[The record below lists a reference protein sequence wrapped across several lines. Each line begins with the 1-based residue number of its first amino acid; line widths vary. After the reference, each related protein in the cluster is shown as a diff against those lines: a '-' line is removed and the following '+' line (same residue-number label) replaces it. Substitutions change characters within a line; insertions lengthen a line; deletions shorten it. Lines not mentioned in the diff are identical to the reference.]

1 MRRRLLRQN
10 QKADPTASKLTYPQ
24 YYMAGAYAGVG
35 NSVLSGPIEHI
46 RIKLQTQPSGEKRLY
61 SGPADCIRK
70 IYQVDGLRGIY
81 RAQVPTILRE
91 GQGFGLWFLTYE
103 YLVQRSIIATGV
115 KRDDLPAWKLCG
127 FGAVAGLILWIGSYP
142 LDVIKS
148 RMQSDPGLRNK
159 VPDTMAE
166 FKGNLATIGSVPRY
180 DGMVDCAR
188 KIYSQS
194 GFGGFWRG
202 IGPTLVR
209 AIPCS
214 SGTFA
219 AYVPMHENGTDSQ
232 GRTHVT
238 IVGLN
243 KLEMHAH
250 KVNTQT
256 IELHRILYNRG
267 FILCRRCE
275 FYESI
280 LSAAASPH
288 LAEMHFE
295 PTSRCDCA
303 FLQLPP

>member
-1 MRRRLLRQN
+1 MAVQFWLFHDMRRRLLRQN
-10 QKADPTASKLTYPQ
+10 QKTDPTASKLTYPQ
-24 YYMAGAYAGVG
+24 YYVAGAYAGIG

-103 YLVQRSIIATGV
+103 YLVQRSVSATGV

-148 RMQSDPGLRNK
+148 RMQSDPGLLNK
-159 VPDTMAE
+159 VPDTMGE
-166 FKGNLATIGSVPRY
+166 FKGKLEAIGSLPRY

-219 AYVPMHENGTDSQ
+219 AYLPTHEKCN
-232 GRTHVT
+232 
-238 IVGLN
+238 
-243 KLEMHAH
+243 
-250 KVNTQT
+250 
-256 IELHRILYNRG
+256 
-267 FILCRRCE
+267 
-275 FYESI
+275 
-280 LSAAASPH
+280 
-288 LAEMHFE
+288 
-295 PTSRCDCA
+295 
-303 FLQLPP
+303 